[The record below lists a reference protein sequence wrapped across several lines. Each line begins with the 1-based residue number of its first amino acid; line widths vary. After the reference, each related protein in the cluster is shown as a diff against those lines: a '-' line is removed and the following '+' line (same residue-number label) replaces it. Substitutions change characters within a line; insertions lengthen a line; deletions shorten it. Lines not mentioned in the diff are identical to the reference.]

1 MNATPRFQLPFI
13 LPGQAQKELYH
24 NEALSRID
32 CALHGCVEEG
42 PLATPPTAPT
52 PGQSWVVAAPAD
64 GAWTGQEGH
73 IACWTEGG
81 WRFLSPQPGTCVW
94 DKAARLWLHYEDGGW
109 SDGEVPAAKLVI
121 GGVQVVGKRQP
132 PILSPS
138 GGAIIDTEAR
148 AAIDALIATLMSHG
162 LTD

>member
-32 CALHGCVEEG
+32 CALQASVEQG
-42 PLATPPTAPT
+42 PLATPPSTPT
-52 PGQSWVVAAPAD
+52 LGQSWIVSAPAD
-64 GAWTGQEGH
+64 GAWTGKEAQ
-73 IACWTEGG
+73 IAWWTEGG
-81 WRFLSPQPGTCVW
+81 WRFLMPQPGTCVW
-94 DKAARLWLHYEDGGW
+94 NKAGDLWLHYRDGGW
-109 SDGEVPAAKLVI
+109 SDGELSAAKLVV
-121 GGVQVVGKRQP
+121 GGLQVVGARQP
-132 PILSPS
+132 AVVSPS
-138 GGAIIDTEAR
+138 GGTIIDAEAR